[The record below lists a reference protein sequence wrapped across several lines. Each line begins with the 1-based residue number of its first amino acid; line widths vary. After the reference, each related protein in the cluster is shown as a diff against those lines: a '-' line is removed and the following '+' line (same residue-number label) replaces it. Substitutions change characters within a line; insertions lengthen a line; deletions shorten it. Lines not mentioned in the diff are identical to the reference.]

1 MALRGGAINLRA
13 TATAGPKHVTT
24 KSAEIMEEAMVSLIP
39 AASARLLSGCPMR
52 SVLCCQCMLSMRCLR
67 P

>member
-24 KSAEIMEEAMVSLIP
+24 KSAQIMEEAMVSRKP
-39 AASARLLSGCPMR
+39 AASARLM
-52 SVLCCQCMLSMRCLR
+52 
-67 P
+67 

>member
-24 KSAEIMEEAMVSLIP
+24 KSAEIMEEAMVNLVP
-39 AASARLLSGCPMR
+39 AASARLL
-52 SVLCCQCMLSMRCLR
+52 
-67 P
+67 